1 MKAKLIVPNHLSE
14 IKLWQYQKFLK
25 IQEDNTDEKFL
36 AMKLIEIFC
45 QVDLGDVMKIKMTDV
60 NVITDILTEMLEQKP
75 ELVREFELNGVRY
88 GFIPNLEAMTLGE
101 YVDLDTYL
109 SNWQQMEYA
118 MSVLYRPI
126 VGSLKDK
133 YLIEDYKAEN
143 QSVLKDMPMDAVFSS
158 ILFFYRLGIDLS
170 TTMMNYLEQGED
182 KITHLQDSSLA
193 NGDGINRF
201 THSLKEI
208 LHELNIS
215 LN

>member
-1 MKAKLIVPNHLSE
+1 LSE

-182 KITHLQDSSLA
+182 KITHLQDSSLV

>member
-182 KITHLQDSSLA
+182 KITHLQDSSLV